1 MKTKFALKLKAA
13 LFVST
18 RSVAIPGMLLVGM
31 TTLIATTHP
40 VHADET
46 KTGTK
51 TGSWGVSFAD
61 GWSTFGWSGIPRERH
76 QWRPFVVG
84 HRHDFHRSGRMV
96 QLHLDS
102 RWWQL
107 DS

>member
-1 MKTKFALKLKAA
+1 MKKKFALKLKAA

-61 GWSTFGWSGIPRERH
+61 GWSSFGWSANPEKGANP
-76 QWRPFVVG
+76 
-84 HRHDFHRSGRMV
+84 DYA
-96 QLHLDS
+96 
-102 RWWQL
+102 
-107 DS
+107 